1 MLKLDKQNILMLH
14 AIADGHREAVLV
26 SRRVGTKS
34 SPGER
39 RKQRGQPD
47 RGDVYCSRAGN
58 RVGADVFIDCV
69 FLRYFLVI
77 EHYLTIKC
85 VVYSVFLIHG
95 RLLRK
100 KPRCDSHGLSKTFV
114 ESTSEGSDVD
124 TGWMGLGNVPFR
136 GDDLT

>member
-1 MLKLDKQNILMLH
+1 MLH

-26 SRRVGTKS
+26 SRRVRTKS

-58 RVGADVFIDCV
+58 RVSADVFIDCV

-85 VVYSVFLIHG
+85 VVLFCFLEFMVG
-95 RLLRK
+95 CLAKNLDVTVMVCQKLL
-100 KPRCDSHGLSKTFV
+100 
-114 ESTSEGSDVD
+114 
-124 TGWMGLGNVPFR
+124 
-136 GDDLT
+136 